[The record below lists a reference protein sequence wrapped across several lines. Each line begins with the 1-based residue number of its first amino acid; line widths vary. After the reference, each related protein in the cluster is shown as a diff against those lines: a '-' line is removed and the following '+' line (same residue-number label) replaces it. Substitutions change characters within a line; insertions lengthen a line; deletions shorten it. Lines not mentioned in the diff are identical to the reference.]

1 MSSGESTVPG
11 HATTVVAI
19 PAATQGTSTLSVA
32 AAGPNVSVVSVS
44 GTLTGTDAA
53 EHLAAVLQYE
63 RARGCRLVR
72 LDVSS
77 LSILDREAFEVVVDA
92 HERFRAIGGALVVTG
107 ATPRVARLIELTG
120 LGAELFAITDSGEV
134 SRGPAESL
142 AARGRGAR

>member
-1 MSSGESTVPG
+1 
-11 HATTVVAI
+11 
-19 PAATQGTSTLSVA
+19 
-32 AAGPNVSVVSVS
+32 
-44 GTLTGTDAA
+44 
-53 EHLAAVLQYE
+53 
-63 RARGCRLVR
+63 VR